1 MGPSFPPAAPKST
14 VRPIHRAPWPAILY
28 LIGLDYFST
37 LAYQP
42 SIAYQA
48 AGVLAPLASLVLA
61 AVTLLVALPIYAYVA
76 ARSPEGQGATRLI
89 ERHVAGWV
97 GKLAVLV
104 LLGFAATDF
113 VFTRTLS
120 VADAAVHLT
129 HNPSRHWQGLL
140 DTLFHAGETI
150 RPSPDH
156 PLAPWVAGLWNRQ
169 VVTTLLLLTLGFVF
183 WGLFRRGFTR
193 GVIRLAVVV
202 TGIYLALTTLV
213 VGSGVA
219 CLADHPGLFF
229 AWWERAQDAGRLG
242 WLPPLP
248 DAQWV
253 GVALTS
259 LFLFPPLALGLSGF
273 EMGMVVVPLVS
284 GRDAKSRARHTRA
297 MLACAAVIMA
307 TLLPASALVTTVFI
321 PEGALAAGGDA
332 DNRALAYLA
341 HGGQVVGLPAGE
353 ALSPVF
359 GEPFGTAYDI
369 STVLTLCLA
378 GASVMIGLRD
388 LVPPY
393 LHRLGMEL
401 HWARAVGAVLH
412 LSNVVKLAIT
422 LFFHADVTSQRGA
435 LATSMLVLFAGAA
448 AATALDR
455 WPGKGRSP
463 TARRP
468 WLCAA
473 VACALFAT
481 ALAVAARR
489 PAGLAIALALVGTIL
504 VTSMLSRLLRTN
516 ELRLGGFRFASPESE
531 FLWKSLQHLEF
542 PVIVPHRPGHHGLEE
557 KEAKIRARHRIAPEV
572 PVVFVE
578 AELGDP
584 SDFTQEPL
592 LEVTQE
598 DGRFV
603 LRLTHCP
610 SIPHALAALA
620 LELSKGGLPPEI
632 HFGWSDESP
641 LRANLNFVLFGEGNV
656 PWMVRELIRRAE
668 PEPARQ
674 PRVVIG

>member
-1 MGPSFPPAAPKST
+1 MGPMGQTSVPNPAVRAP
-14 VRPIHRAPWPAILY
+14 HRAPWPAILC
-28 LIGLDYFST
+28 LLGLDYFST

-42 SIAYQA
+42 SIAFQA
-48 AGVLAPLASLVLA
+48 AGALAPLASLVLA
-61 AVTLLVALPIYAYVA
+61 AVTLLVALPVYAYVA

-89 ERHVAGWV
+89 ERHVSGWV
-97 GKLAVLV
+97 GKLAVLG

-129 HNPSRHWQGLL
+129 HNPSPHWQSLL
-140 DTLFHAGETI
+140 ESVFRAGEAI
-150 RPSPDH
+150 RPSSQH
-156 PLAPWVAGLWNRQ
+156 PGGAWLAGLWNRQ

-202 TGIYLALTTLV
+202 TGVYLALTTVV
-213 VGSGVA
+213 VGSGLA
-219 CLADHPGLFF
+219 CLADHPDLLFGWWDRALDAAHL
-229 AWWERAQDAGRLG
+229 AWLR
-242 WLPPLP
+242 PVP
-248 DAQWV
+248 DAKWV
-253 GVALTS
+253 GVAAAS
-259 LFLFPPLALGLSGF
+259 VVLFPRLALGLSGF
-273 EMGMVVVPLVS
+273 EMGMVVVPLV
-284 GRDAKSRARHTRA
+284 GGHDARARIRNART
-297 MLACAAVIMA
+297 MLACAALIMA
-307 TLLPASALVTTVFI
+307 TLLPASALVTTVLI
-321 PEGALAAGGDA
+321 PAEALGPGGDA

-341 HGGQVVGLPAGE
+341 HGGRAAGLPAGE
-353 ALSPVF
+353 AISPLF
-359 GEPFGTAYDI
+359 GEAFGTAYDF

-401 HWARAVGAVLH
+401 HWAHAIGAVLL

-422 LFFHADVTSQRGA
+422 LLFEADVASQRGA

-448 AATALDR
+448 GAAALDR
-455 WPGKGRSP
+455 WPGKGRS
-463 TARRP
+463 ANAHRP
-468 WLCAA
+468 WLAI
-473 VACALFAT
+473 AT
-481 ALAVAARR
+481 ALALFAVALSLAARR

-504 VTSMLSRLLRTN
+504 ISSMLSRLVRTN
-516 ELRLGGFRFASPESE
+516 ELRLGGFRFADPDSQ
-531 FLWKSLQHLEF
+531 FLWQSMQHLEF
-542 PVIVPHRPGHHGLEE
+542 PVVVPHRPGHRRLEE
-557 KEAKIRARHRIAPEV
+557 KEAEIRARHRLAPEV

-578 AELGDP
+578 AQLGDP
-584 SDFTQEPL
+584 SDFYQDPV
-592 LEVTQE
+592 LEVRQE

-603 LRLTHCP
+603 LRLTRCP
-610 SIPHALAALA
+610 SVPHAIAALA
-620 LELSKGGLPPEI
+620 LELSKTGRPPEI

-656 PWMVRELIRRAE
+656 PWMVRELVRRAQ
-668 PEPARQ
+668 PAAESQ